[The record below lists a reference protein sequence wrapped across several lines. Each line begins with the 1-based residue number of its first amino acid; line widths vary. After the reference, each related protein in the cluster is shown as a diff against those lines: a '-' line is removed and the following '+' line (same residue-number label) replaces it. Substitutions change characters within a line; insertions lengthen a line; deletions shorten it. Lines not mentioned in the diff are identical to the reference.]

1 MYTTPCDVPLDTFL
15 DVEIEILGEF
25 DKFEKACPKSFLLLI
40 KERDK

>member
-1 MYTTPCDVPLDTFL
+1 MYTVPNDVPLDMSL

-25 DKFEKACPKSFLLLI
+25 DRFVKTSPKSFLLLI